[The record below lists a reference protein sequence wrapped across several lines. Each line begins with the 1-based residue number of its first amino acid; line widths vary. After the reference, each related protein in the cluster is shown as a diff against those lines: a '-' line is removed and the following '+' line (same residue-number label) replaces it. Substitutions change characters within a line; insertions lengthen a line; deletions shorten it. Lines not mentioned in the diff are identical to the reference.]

1 MTLAPPD
8 RIATAKG
15 PLGEALA
22 VVVLRPTG
30 NGRAARG
37 SLVEPPLAALTLAAW
52 IRTRGESERGE
63 LRSLAVLD
71 APLEGWSLDQTCE
84 QLVSA
89 APDLCVIDGEGTNR
103 AQLET
108 LFRALG
114 ERLPEVLTVLVAGHA
129 SRVDQEALDLAGMH
143 FAVHGDHQRPLGELL
158 DGLSNGRRDFDGV
171 AGLDWR
177 DNGGEIVRQEA
188 LARSPFLPPSPLP
201 AWDLVD
207 RARYLKGRPG
217 KQRETWANLVT
228 SRACPPACPT
238 CQNAYG
244 RVFRMRELSEVLEEL
259 RQLVNDLGVKTVRV
273 ADELFNYDLARA
285 KAFVRGF
292 LREAPDARLR
302 LPMDLR
308 PDHVDAEFA
317 QLLALA
323 GVRRVTIS
331 IDSTAPH
338 VQRLL
343 RHNLDFTKIPAG
355 IRHLAE
361 AGILVHGRFS
371 MGWPQESQEQQAATA
386 RFARRS
392 LFHTADFQAAT
403 SDNVAEAE
411 VPLDGLSRSHRSARW
426 ATLRFYTRLTRL
438 TGWGLLAS
446 RRLRARLAP
455 RRQG

>member
-8 RIATAKG
+8 CIATARG

-22 VVVLRPTG
+22 VVLLRPTG
-30 NGRAARG
+30 NGRAAHG
-37 SLVEPPLAALTLAAW
+37 SVVEPPLAALTLAAW
-52 IRTRGESERGE
+52 IRSRGESSRGA

-71 APLEGWSLDQTCE
+71 AALEGWSLDQTCE

-89 APDLCVIDGEGTNR
+89 APDLCVIDGEGANR
-103 AQLET
+103 AQLES
-108 LFRALG
+108 LFQALG

-143 FAVHGDHQRPLGELL
+143 FAVHGDHGRPLGELL
-158 DGLSNGRRDFDGV
+158 DGLSSGRRDYDGV

-177 DNGGEIVRQEA
+177 DERGRIVRQEA

-207 RARYLKGRPG
+207 RARYLSGRPS
-217 KQRETWANLVT
+217 KRREAWANLVT

-244 RVFRMRELSEVLEEL
+244 RVFRVRELGEVLEEL
-259 RQLVNDLGVKTVRV
+259 RLLVSELGVTKVRV
-273 ADELFNYDLARA
+273 ADELFNHDLGRA

-292 LREAPDARLR
+292 LREAPKARLR
-302 LPMDLR
+302 LPMGLR

-317 QLLALA
+317 QLLAQA
-323 GVRRVTIS
+323 GVRKVTIS

-343 RHNLDFTKIPAG
+343 RHNLDFARVPAG
-355 IRHLAE
+355 IRQLAE
-361 AGILVHGRFS
+361 AGIQVHGSFS
-371 MGWPQESQEQQAATA
+371 MGWPEESNDQQAATS
-386 RFARRS
+386 RFARRG
-392 LFHTADFQAAT
+392 LFHTADFRAAT
-403 SDNVAEAE
+403 SDNVAEAQ
-411 VPLDGLSRSHRSARW
+411 VPLDGLGRSHRSAQW
-426 ATLRFYTRLTRL
+426 ATLRFYTRP
-438 TGWGLLAS
+438 S
-446 RRLRARLAP
+446 RLRGWILLGARRMRAWFKG
-455 RRQG
+455 RRRD

>member
-1 MTLAPPD
+1 
-8 RIATAKG
+8 
-15 PLGEALA
+15 

-37 SLVEPPLAALTLAAW
+37 SLMEPPLAALTLAAW
-52 IRTRGESERGE
+52 IRARGESTRGG

-71 APLEGWSLDQTCE
+71 AALEGWSLDQTCE

-89 APDLCVIDGEGTNR
+89 GPDLCVIDGEGANS

-108 LFRALG
+108 LFQALG
-114 ERLPEVLTVLVAGHA
+114 ERLPEVHTVLVAGHA

-143 FAVHGDHQRPLGELL
+143 FAVHGDHQRPLSELL
-158 DGLSNGRRDFDGV
+158 DGLSSGRHDFDGV

-177 DNGGEIVRQEA
+177 ADGGQIVRQEA

-207 RARYLKGRPG
+207 RARYLTGRPG
-217 KQRETWANLVT
+217 KRREAWANLVT

-244 RVFRMRELSEVLEEL
+244 RVFRVRELAEVLEEL
-259 RQLVNDLGVKTVRV
+259 RQLVGELGVTTVRV
-273 ADELFNYDLARA
+273 ADELFNHDLGRA

-292 LREAPDARLR
+292 LREAPGARLR
-302 LPMDLR
+302 LPMGLR

-317 QLLALA
+317 QLLAQA
-323 GVRRVTIS
+323 GVRKVTIS

-343 RHNLDFTKIPAG
+343 RHNLDFTRVPAG
-355 IRHLAE
+355 VRHLAA
-361 AGILVHGRFS
+361 AGIHVHGSFS
-371 MGWPQESQEQQAATA
+371 MGWPEESNEQQAATS
-386 RFARRS
+386 RFARRG

-403 SDNVAEAE
+403 SDNVAEAT
-411 VPLDGLSRSHRSARW
+411 VPLAGLSRSHRLARW
-426 ATLRFYTRLTRL
+426 ATLRFYAQPTRLA
-438 TGWGLLAS
+438 GWSLLGS
-446 RRLRARLAP
+446 RRLRAWFAA
-455 RRQG
+455 RRGHKTIE

>member
-8 RIATAKG
+8 RTATAKG
-15 PLGEALA
+15 PPGEALA

-52 IRTRGESERGE
+52 IRARGESARGA
-63 LRSLAVLD
+63 LRSLTVLD
-71 APLEGWSLDQTCE
+71 AALEGWSLDQTCE

-89 APDLCVIDGEGTNR
+89 APDLCVVDGEGANS
-103 AQLET
+103 AQLES

-158 DGLSNGRRDFDGV
+158 DGLSHGRRDYDGV

-177 DNGGEIVRQEA
+177 DDSGGIVRQEA
-188 LARSPFLPPSPLP
+188 LARSLFLPPSPLP

-207 RARYLKGRPG
+207 RGRYLKGRSG
-217 KQRETWANLVT
+217 KRREAWANLVT

-244 RVFRMRELSEVLEEL
+244 RVFRMRELGEVLEEL
-259 RQLVNDLGVKTVRV
+259 RQLVGVLGVTTVRV
-273 ADELFNYDLARA
+273 ADELFNHDLERA

-292 LREAPDARLR
+292 LREAPGARLR
-302 LPMDLR
+302 LPMGLR
-308 PDHVDAEFA
+308 PDYMDAEFA
-317 QLLALA
+317 QLLAQA
-323 GVRRVTIS
+323 GVRRVNIS

-338 VQRLL
+338 VQRML
-343 RHNLDFTKIPAG
+343 RHNLDFAKVPTG

-361 AGILVHGRFS
+361 AGILVHGSFS
-371 MGWPQESQEQQAATA
+371 MGWPEESSEQQAATS
-386 RFARRS
+386 RFARRG
-392 LFHTADFQAAT
+392 LFHTANFQAAT
-403 SDNVAEAE
+403 SDNAAEAK
-411 VPLDGLSRSHRSARW
+411 VPLEGLGRSHRSARW
-426 ATLRFYTRLTRL
+426 ATLRFYARPTRV
-438 TGWGLLAS
+438 TGWSLLAS
-446 RRLRARLAP
+446 RRLRAWLAA
-455 RRQG
+455 RRRD